1 MPALLRDQLIVTI
14 EKTYQYNREQ
24 AEKLFVELMLCVRK
38 KELITV
44 FRMNEEN
51 QGDIDLAILT
61 ALLSC
66 ECTSSL
72 FMCRYMY
79 FETGK
84 S

>member
-66 ECTSSL
+66 ECTCMFTVYIQL
-72 FMCRYMY
+72 RVY
-79 FETGK
+79 K